1 MMTHLATAILLLL
14 LPASIYGF
22 GTHPL
27 QNLQHCTRVSS
38 ALYSEVVEKANVEE
52 SSSADDTTTSAT
64 IETDPKEAV
73 KLFGRLAEKYISELQ
88 FSTTIPCAVTVKC
101 SLSQTCIYSLY
112 TWLFHFTVLDAS
124 AGMCCYSACSGEVVA
139 LLVSP
144 LYKNFGHKFR
154 SGVCLSF
161 GYFVSLTF
169 HFYCTQIYCL
179 NEFCMMN
186 NVYHVTIQCI

>member
-1 MMTHLATAILLLL
+1 MMKHLATAILLLL

-52 SSSADDTTTSAT
+52 SSSADDT
-64 IETDPKEAV
+64 DPKEAV

-88 FSTTIPCAVTVKC
+88 FSTTIPCAVVKKC

-144 LYKNFGHKFR
+144 LYKNFGYKSLHVH
-154 SGVCLSF
+154 VCLS
-161 GYFVSLTF
+161 GTSYLS
-169 HFYCTQIYCL
+169 HFIFIVHKYIA
-179 NEFCMMN
+179 
-186 NVYHVTIQCI
+186 

>member
-1 MMTHLATAILLLL
+1 MMKHLATAILLLL

-52 SSSADDTTTSAT
+52 SSSADDDTTSAT

-88 FSTTIPCAVTVKC
+88 FSTTYTCAVVKC
-101 SLSQTCIYSLY
+101 SLSQTCIILSILGC
-112 TWLFHFTVLDAS
+112 FTL
-124 AGMCCYSACSGEVVA
+124 
-139 LLVSP
+139 
-144 LYKNFGHKFR
+144 
-154 SGVCLSF
+154 
-161 GYFVSLTF
+161 
-169 HFYCTQIYCL
+169 
-179 NEFCMMN
+179 
-186 NVYHVTIQCI
+186 QC